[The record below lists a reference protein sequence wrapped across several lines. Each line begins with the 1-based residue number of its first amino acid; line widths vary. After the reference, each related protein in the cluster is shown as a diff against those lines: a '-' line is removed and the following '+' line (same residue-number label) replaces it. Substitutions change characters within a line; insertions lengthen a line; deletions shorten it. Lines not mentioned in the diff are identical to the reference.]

1 MYCWLCVDWFLSMYL
16 FIIYRLVPF
25 HICWLCV
32 DWFPSL
38 YLFIIYRLVPFHI
51 CWLCVDWFHYFF
63 SMIKNNFLLKYIT
76 IWYYYYNVR
85 QFTDLY
91 FLNIV
96 IILTCSQLYKKHKI
110 FLSNIPILKI
120 TYTSLNKSK
129 EYDTYFI
136 FLWKLFEIY
145 SD

>member
-1 MYCWLCVDWFLSMYL
+1 MNKYKDGNQSTHNQQIWKGT
-16 FIIYRLVPF
+16 
-25 HICWLCV
+25 
-32 DWFPSL
+32 SL
-38 YLFIIYRLVPFHI
+38 YIMNKYIDRNQSTHNQQYIIEYWQSWSKHLF
-51 CWLCVDWFHYFF
+51 YFF